1 MEVPSVRSLDIHNI
15 QQYREFTTIVAV
27 ITIPVLGMAV
37 LTTKQHSFN
46 HSYRREHTH
55 QLTAFGAT
63 RCNAVEPISIF
74 YLLFNGQF

>member
-1 MEVPSVRSLDIHNI
+1 MMTVAGHVHQMLIHSI

-46 HSYRREHTH
+46 HSYRR
-55 QLTAFGAT
+55 
-63 RCNAVEPISIF
+63 
-74 YLLFNGQF
+74 